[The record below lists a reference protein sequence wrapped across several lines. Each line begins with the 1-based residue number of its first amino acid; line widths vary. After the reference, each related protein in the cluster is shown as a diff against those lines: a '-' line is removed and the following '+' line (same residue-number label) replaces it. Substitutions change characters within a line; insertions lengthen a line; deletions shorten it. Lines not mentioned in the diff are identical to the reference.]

1 VNVGL
6 SMRFLAEE
14 FALRSPVERQ
24 TGIIHQPVGGELRRV
39 PSVQD
44 RPYGVGGEEG
54 QPQEAG
60 HVGTADPLFCGNLFQ
75 R

>member
-1 VNVGL
+1 
-6 SMRFLAEE
+6 MRFKSKE
-14 FALRSPVERQ
+14 FALCGPIQRQ
-24 TGIIHQPVGGELRRV
+24 AGIVPQPVGGERWRM

-44 RPYGVGGEEG
+44 RRDDVGGEEG